1 VITLF
6 DILQYTG
13 LLVGALIGYAFGHG
27 TAGNL
32 GAVVGVIAGITV
44 GWVVGRLPFT
54 VTLRSLLRSLR
65 SAISPTLRSRL
76 DREYFISHLIIAE
89 LVNRGEPVESFRP
102 VVVAQL
108 NSKSPDVQRF
118 GRGNAKRWFPELL
131 GPAAG

>member
-1 VITLF
+1 MITLF
-6 DILQYTG
+6 TILQCTG
-13 LLVGALIGYAFGHG
+13 LLVGALVGYRVGHG

-32 GAVVGVIAGITV
+32 GAIVGVIAGIAV

-54 VTLRSLLRSLR
+54 ITFRSLLRSLR
-65 SAISPTLRSRL
+65 SASSPALRSRL
-76 DREYFISHLIIAE
+76 GREYFISHLIIAE

-102 VVVAQL
+102 LVVEQL

-131 GPAAG
+131 GPTAG